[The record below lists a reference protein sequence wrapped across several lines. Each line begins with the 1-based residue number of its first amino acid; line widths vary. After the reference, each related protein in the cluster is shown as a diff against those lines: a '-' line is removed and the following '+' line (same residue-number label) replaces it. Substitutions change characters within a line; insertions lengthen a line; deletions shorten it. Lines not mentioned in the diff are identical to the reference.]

1 VKKNRRRGARL
12 GIAVLRGT
20 VRGLLA
26 IVALGAAAVAAERA
40 LAWVKAHPYFAL
52 REIDVA
58 AGGRV
63 DPKTLVA
70 WAGLAPGMSIWSV
83 HATEAEGR
91 LLAHPRIR
99 EASLERTLPN
109 RVRVHVEERR
119 PVAILLANR
128 PLLVAGDGAV
138 FPALDGEAVDGLPYV
153 TGVSAMER
161 ASSDGG
167 NRLRAAARLVALWQA
182 HAQWP
187 AISEI
192 RLDGEELVVF
202 AAGTP
207 LAVRFATEAKAE
219 DFARLSAVLELW
231 RGREARVAAIDLSLP
246 GQAVL
251 KLQRRS
257 KATPAH
263 LAPARAAG
271 PPFGRQRSHPN
282 GGRDA
287 RILRAGL
294 SSTGR
299 SSRVLGK
306 TVI

>member
-1 VKKNRRRGARL
+1 VRKNRRHGARL

-20 VRGLLA
+20 ARGLLA
-26 IVALGAAAVAAERA
+26 LVALGAAVVAAERA
-40 LAWVKAHPYFAL
+40 LAWAKAHPYFAL

-70 WAGLAPGMSIWSV
+70 WAGIAPGMSIWSV
-83 HATEAEGR
+83 DAAEAEGR

-109 RVRVHVEERR
+109 QVRVHVEERR

-161 ASSDGG
+161 ASSGG
-167 NRLRAAARLVALWQA
+167 GKRLHDAARLLALWQA
-182 HAQWP
+182 HAEWP
-187 AISEI
+187 VISEI
-192 RLDGEELVVF
+192 RLDGEEFVVF

-231 RGREARVAAIDLSLP
+231 RGRESQVAAIDLSLP

-251 KLQRRS
+251 KLQHRS
-257 KATPAH
+257 RAASAH
-263 LAPARAAG
+263 LAPARAPG
-271 PPFGRQRSHPN
+271 PSR
-282 GGRDA
+282 
-287 RILRAGL
+287 
-294 SSTGR
+294 TGR
-299 SSRVLGK
+299 RTPTLGK
-306 TVI
+306 MVI